1 MQILVYTVLC
11 GTGSDSKHKT
21 YHRNFLVGL
30 EAHHGY
36 VSVLIKPDDDMF
48 YLSQSISHTITHCG
62 HPFTFKLPSQVA
74 IFRYIAF

>member
-21 YHRNFLVGL
+21 YHCNFLVGL

-36 VSVLIKPDDDMF
+36 VSVLIKPDDDIF
-48 YLSQSISHTITHCG
+48 SYISQSHIQSHILGTHFNCLR
-62 HPFTFKLPSQVA
+62 KLQFLD
-74 IFRYIAF
+74 ILHF